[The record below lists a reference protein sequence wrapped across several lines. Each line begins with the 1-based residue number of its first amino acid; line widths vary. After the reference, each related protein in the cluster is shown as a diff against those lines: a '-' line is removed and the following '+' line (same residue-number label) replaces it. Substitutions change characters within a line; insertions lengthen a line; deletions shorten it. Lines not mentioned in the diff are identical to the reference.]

1 MSRPSFPLARLLG
14 LSVLCLGVALG
25 CGDGTEPQPTPT
37 PKPLPD
43 AALSRVEVSRAAQV
57 LADGEDRVTVTVTV
71 KQKDGAPLEG
81 RTVRVEVSGDGNT
94 VTQPASKTDAEGKT
108 TASVVSTGAGSKTVT
123 ASVEAEG
130 GAVVLGTRPVVAF
143 VAPRPTRLAFS
154 ATALSATAGAPI
166 GDLAVS
172 LKDAKG
178 RTVTSATDEVTLS
191 LAAGPGAAAL
201 EGTLKANA
209 VAGVVHF
216 TEAVLKKA
224 GTGYQLKV
232 EAADLEGATSP
243 TFAVAPAAAASLE
256 VTGLP
261 AVATAGAAQS
271 AQVTLHDAFG
281 NVATGYAGT
290 LAVTSS
296 DATAA
301 LPAAH
306 AFTATDEGH
315 FTFTGITLKRA
326 GAQHV
331 TVQDG
336 TLAAL
341 TSSHDVGVVAAEA
354 AALVFTHTPPR
365 ASVRTALSPVTV
377 SLQDAYGN
385 HAAVGAPLV
394 TVGLAGT
401 GTGLGGVLE
410 AAPVDGVATFSNL
423 RLNEEGGVSLVAS
436 AQGLT
441 SGTSD
446 AIDVVDDVV
455 PATPSLATGAS
466 TPTSV
471 TVTWQA
477 VGDDGTEGRAA
488 SQQVRY
494 STSAITSDAEFDA
507 ATPVAGVGAPAA
519 PGTAESA
526 TLTDLLPSRTYH
538 VALKVTDNRGNSARS
553 ASLAVQTQDPGVSQL
568 AFTVQPVGGTA
579 GQALAEFRV
588 ALQDVNGDIVPTA
601 TSPVTVSLSSDP
613 GFQPVTVVPVNGV
626 AAFTG
631 VIVKKADGAH
641 RFSASANSLSAT
653 SAPFTVQAAAASRL
667 ALTGLVSPVTA
678 GAQGSLELTAYDAY
692 DNVASGY
699 THAVHFTSTDAQAAL
714 PGDYTFTAQD
724 AGHHVFGNVAL
735 RTSGAQSVTVAEL
748 NANPLTASLAVEVTS
763 DAADHLELAGLASD
777 VTAGAS
783 HALVFSARD
792 RFGNLVTGY
801 ADTVHFT
808 SNDTQA
814 VLPADFTFVPARDAG
829 QHEFSVT
836 LRTSGSRSVT
846 VTEQGGSG
854 LSVTASTLVAAA
866 AAHHMTLALATGLPV
881 AGQPVDATVTLFDA
895 FENQASGYRGTVGF
909 QVDDARATVPANYP
923 FTGADAG
930 KHTFSVTFAE
940 VRNTQLIARDVVD
953 TQLQD
958 DESVSVR
965 PGVLTELRVARVP
978 GPVVA
983 GQGNLFVVT
992 AYDAFGNVKTDYTG
1006 TVDTTTTDANPGV
1019 LESHTYLESERG
1031 ESTLSATLQTA
1042 GPQTVTFRD
1051 AVRNVSGTS
1060 NVTVEAAQP
1069 ERLAVLNAPQTGTV
1083 RQPLS
1088 QLRVALRD
1096 AYGNTPLITAPSVT
1110 VHLIGGPLGTTL
1122 GGTTTVAPVDGV
1134 ATFTNLTVSEEGTF
1148 RLVADTENP
1157 GIAGADTEVVITDD
1171 QAPSPAPAFFATL
1184 DEDRVAHLSWR
1195 ATGDDGT
1202 DGVAHHY
1209 ELRYSPDPITAG
1221 NFGGATQLPTNPP
1234 QPNGSQEETT
1244 VQLPSQ
1250 EATWYFG
1257 LRVVDGAGNASTLVL
1272 TSVDVPGPCTGV
1284 VCPPR
1289 APECGPDNRSLVT
1302 FTSACEVQNGEPRCV
1317 DSPSQALCTGQNAVC
1332 FEAACNTAPPPAAGE
1347 LAISEVMHTPSAG
1360 TAEYLELTSTVD
1372 GLRNIT
1378 NLLVTY
1384 DNGAGGVES
1393 FTVQAPGDRP
1403 TLVRGHGTFV
1413 AASNTDGATNGGVPA
1428 QYSFAG
1434 GTFAIGSSGR
1444 LTLKQG
1450 ATVVVDDLVYTPS
1463 FPQTTGRS
1471 MNLSSVVVGTAAH
1484 QYSWYWCDSSAAL
1497 AGGDRGTPGQP
1508 NETCAVAI
1516 NPPVDYC
1523 AIQFPKTIGTLIQAN
1538 TPQTIYSQF
1547 YDDQIT
1553 NRNQN
1558 GNDRFPFIVA
1568 ELGYGTNAS
1577 APQGWTWVPAPFN
1590 ATYSPSGSNNDE
1602 TVGTLN
1608 IGTVGSYLY
1617 GFRYRFTQGPAGAQD
1632 WVYCDQNGVVSG
1644 GTPQYGTVTVAPP
1657 PTPLTNHVVISEI
1670 SGGNGTG
1677 TAATDEFIELHN
1689 PTNSDVNIG
1698 GWLVQYKSATGTTY
1712 TSTVT
1717 IPAGRVIKARG
1728 YFLLAG
1734 ANYSGTGSQAA
1745 DLSYTFDMSASTTA
1759 GGHVR
1764 IGPGLTTSTTDVA
1777 VDKVAWGTGNSPEG
1791 TAAPAH
1797 PAVGGSL
1804 ERKAL
1809 SSSTSATMAV
1819 NGAHASF
1826 GNGTDTDN
1834 NAQDFVTRAAR
1845 QPQSSLSPIEI
1856 YTP

>member
-1 MSRPSFPLARLLG
+1 MSRPSFSLARFLG

-71 KQKDGAPLEG
+71 KQKDGAPMEG

-94 VTQPASKTDAEGKT
+94 VTQPAAKTDAEGKT

-130 GAVVLGTRPVVAF
+130 GAVVLGTRPVIAF

-154 ATALSATAGAPI
+154 ATALTATAGVPI
-166 GDLAVS
+166 GDLEVS
-172 LKDAKG
+172 LKDAQG
-178 RTVTSATDEVTLS
+178 RTVTGATDEVTLS
-191 LAAGPGAAAL
+191 LAAGPGNAAL
-201 EGTLKANA
+201 EGTLKAHA
-209 VAGVVHF
+209 VDGVVRF

-271 AQVTLHDAFG
+271 ADVTLHDAFG
-281 NVATGYAGT
+281 NVATGYVGT

-306 AFTATDEGH
+306 AFTATDKGH
-315 FTFTGITLKRA
+315 FTFTGITLKHA

-331 TVQDG
+331 TIQDG

-341 TSSHDVGVVAAEA
+341 TSSKDVGVVAGGV
-354 AALVFTHTPPR
+354 AALVFTQTPGR
-365 ASVRTALSPVTV
+365 TSVRATLPPVTV
-377 SLQDAYGN
+377 ALQDAYGN

-394 TVGLAGT
+394 TVGLSGN

-423 RLNEEGGVSLVAS
+423 RLNEEGGVMLVAS

-441 SGTSD
+441 SDTSD
-446 AIDVVDDVV
+446 SIDVVDDVV
-455 PATPSLATGAS
+455 PATPSLAAGAS

-477 VGDDGTEGRAA
+477 VGDDGTEGRAT

-494 STSAITSDAEFDA
+494 SVSPITSDAQFDA
-507 ATPVAGVGAPAA
+507 ATPVGGVGAPAA
-519 PGTAESA
+519 AGTAESA
-526 TLTDLLPSRTYH
+526 TLTGLSSSQTYH
-538 VALKVTDNRGNSARS
+538 VALRVTDNRGNSARS
-553 ASLAVQTQDPGVSQL
+553 ASLAVQTQEPGVAQL
-568 AFTVQPVGGTA
+568 FFTQEPIGGVA

-588 ALQDVNGDIVPTA
+588 ALRDVNGNVVTTA

-613 GFQPVTVVPVNGV
+613 GFQPVTVAPVNGV

-631 VIVKKADGAH
+631 VIVKKADNSH
-641 RFSASANSLSAT
+641 RFVASANSLSVT
-653 SAPFTVQAAAASRL
+653 SVPVIVEAAAASRL

-678 GAQGSLELTAYDAY
+678 GAQGSLELTAYDPY
-692 DNVASGY
+692 DNVATGY

-714 PGDYTFTAQD
+714 PGDYTFTVQD
-724 AGHHVFGNVAL
+724 QGRHVFGNVAL
-735 RTSGAQSVTVAEL
+735 RTSGAQSVTATEL
-748 NANPLTASLAVEVTS
+748 NANPLTATLAVEVTS
-763 DAADHLELAGLASD
+763 DAADHLELAGLPAD
-777 VTAGAS
+777 VTAGGS
-783 HALVFSARD
+783 HLLTFSAKD

-801 ADTVHFT
+801 SGTVHFT
-808 SNDTQA
+808 SNDAQA

-846 VTEQGGSG
+846 VTEQGASG
-854 LSVTASTLVAAA
+854 LSVTASTSVAPAV
-866 AAHHMTLALATGLPV
+866 AHHMTLALSTVTPV
-881 AGQPVDATVTLFDA
+881 AGQPVDATVTLLDA

-909 QVDDARATVPANYP
+909 QLQGDAQATVPGDYA
-923 FTGADAG
+923 FTAADAG
-930 KHTFSVTFAE
+930 KHTFSVTFAA
-940 VRNTQLIARDVVD
+940 VRNSLLVARDVVD
-953 TQLQD
+953 SQLQD
-958 DESVSVR
+958 EESVSVR

-983 GQGNLFVVT
+983 GQNNLFVVT
-992 AYDAFGNVKTDYTG
+992 AYDGFGNVKTDYTG
-1006 TVDTTTTDANPGV
+1006 TVDITTTDPNPGT
-1019 LESHTYLESERG
+1019 LESRTYLETDRG
-1031 ESTLSATLQTA
+1031 EYTLGATLQTA
-1042 GPQTVTFRD
+1042 GPQTLTFRD
-1051 AVRNVSGTS
+1051 AVRNVSVTS
-1060 NVTVEAAQP
+1060 DVTVEAAQP
-1069 ERLAVLNAPQTGTV
+1069 VRLAVLNAPATGSV
-1083 RQPLS
+1083 RQSLS

-1096 AYGNTPLITAPSVT
+1096 AYGNTPPVTAPSVT
-1110 VHLIGGPLGTTL
+1110 VHLVGGPLGTTL
-1122 GGTTTVAPVDGV
+1122 GGTLTAAPVDGV
-1134 ATFTNLTVSEEGTF
+1134 ATFTNLTVDQEGTF
-1148 RLVADTENP
+1148 SLVMDTADM
-1157 GIAGADTEVVITDD
+1157 GITGTDTEVVITDD
-1171 QAPSPAPAFFATL
+1171 QAPATATSFSATL
-1184 DEDRVAHLSWR
+1184 DEDRVAHLSWG

-1209 ELRYSPDPITAG
+1209 ELRYSTNPIDAG
-1221 NFGGATQLPTNPP
+1221 NFGSATQLPTNAP
-1234 QPNGSQEETT
+1234 QPNGSTEGTT

-1272 TSVDVPGPCTGV
+1272 ASVDVPGPCSGV

-1289 APECGPDNRSLVT
+1289 APECGPDNLSRVT
-1302 FTSACEVQNGEPRCV
+1302 FTSACEVQNDEPECV
-1317 DSPSQALCTGQNAVC
+1317 DTPTPVLCTGQDAVC
-1332 FEAACNTAPPPAAGE
+1332 FEGACNTAPPPAAGE
-1347 LAISEVMHTPSAG
+1347 LAISEVMHTPSVG

-1384 DNGAGGVES
+1384 DNGAGGTES
-1393 FTVQAPGDRP
+1393 FAVQAPGDRP
-1403 TLVRGHGTFV
+1403 TIVRGHGTFV
-1413 AASNTDGATNGGVPA
+1413 AASNTDEATNGGVPA

-1450 ATVVVDDLVYTPS
+1450 ASVVVDDLVYTPS

-1484 QYSWYWCDSSAAL
+1484 QYSWYWCDSSAGL

-1523 AIQFPKTIGTLIQAN
+1523 AIQFPKTIAAPIQQN

-1547 YDDQIT
+1547 YDDQIS

-1568 ELGYGTNAS
+1568 ELGYGTDAS
-1577 APQGWTWVPAPFN
+1577 APQDWTWGPAPFN
-1590 ATYSPSGSNNDE
+1590 ASYSPSGSNNDE
-1602 TVGTLN
+1602 MVGTLN
-1608 IGTVGSYLY
+1608 IGTPGSYLY

-1644 GTPQYGTVTVAPP
+1644 GSPQYGTVTVAPP
-1657 PTPLTNHVVISEI
+1657 PTPLTNHVVISEVC
-1670 SGGNGTG
+1670 GGT
-1677 TAATDEFIELHN
+1677 TALSTDEFIELHN

-1698 GWLVQYKSATGTTY
+1698 GWLVQYKSATGAAY
-1712 TSTVT
+1712 SGSVT
-1717 IPAGRVIKARG
+1717 IPPGKVIKARG
-1728 YFLLAG
+1728 YFLV
-1734 ANYSGTGSQAA
+1734 ANTAFQGGSTTADVTYS
-1745 DLSYTFDMSASTTA
+1745 FDMSASTTA

-1764 IGPGLTTSTTDVA
+1764 IGPGLTTSTSDVA
-1777 VDKVAWGTGNSPEG
+1777 VDKVGWGTGNSPEG
-1791 TAAPAH
+1791 TAAPSH
-1797 PAVGGSL
+1797 PASGGSL
-1804 ERKAL
+1804 ERKAV
-1809 SSSTSATMAV
+1809 STSTSATMAV
-1819 NGAHASF
+1819 GGADAAR
-1826 GNGTDTDN
+1826 GNGTDRDN
-1834 NAQDFVTRAAR
+1834 NSLDFVTRAAR
-1845 QPQSSLSPIEI
+1845 QPQNSASPTEL
-1856 YTP
+1856 P

>member
-1 MSRPSFPLARLLG
+1 MSRPSFSLARLLG

-71 KQKDGAPLEG
+71 KQKDGSPLEG

-94 VTQPASKTDAEGKT
+94 VTQPAAKTDAEGKT

-166 GDLAVS
+166 GDLEVS

-201 EGTLKANA
+201 EGTLKASA

-271 AQVTLHDAFG
+271 AQVTLRDAFG

-301 LPAAH
+301 LPSAH

-341 TSSHDVGVVAAEA
+341 TSSHDVGVVAGEA
-354 AALVFTHTPPR
+354 AALVFTHTPTR
-365 ASVRTALSPVTV
+365 VSVRTALSPVTV

-394 TVGLAGT
+394 TVGLAGN

-410 AAPVDGVATFSNL
+410 AAPVDGVATFSNV

-441 SGTSD
+441 SDTSD

-455 PATPSLATGAS
+455 PATPSLAAGAS
-466 TPTSV
+466 TSTSA

-477 VGDDGTEGRAA
+477 VGDDGTEGRAT

-553 ASLAVQTQDPGVSQL
+553 ASLAVQTQDPAVTQL
-568 AFTVQPVGGTA
+568 AFTAQPVGGIA

-588 ALQDVNGDIVPTA
+588 ALQDANGDIVPTA

-653 SAPFTVQAAAASRL
+653 SNPFTVQAAAANRL
-667 ALTGLVSPVTA
+667 ALTGLVSPVAA

-692 DNVASGY
+692 DNVATGY
-699 THAVHFTSTDAQAAL
+699 AHTVHFTSTDAQAAL

-724 AGHHVFGNVAL
+724 AGHHVFGNVTL
-735 RTSGAQSVTVAEL
+735 TTSGAQSVTVAEL
-748 NANPLTASLAVEVTS
+748 NANPLTASLEVEVTS
-763 DAADHLELAGLASD
+763 DAADHLELAGLPAD
-777 VTAGAS
+777 VTAGES
-783 HALVFSARD
+783 HLLTFSARD
-792 RFGNLVTGY
+792 RFGNIVTGY
-801 ADTVHFT
+801 AGTVHFT
-808 SNDTQA
+808 SDDAQA
-814 VLPADFTFVPARDAG
+814 VLPADYTFVSGDHG
-829 QHEFSVT
+829 QHAFPVT
-836 LRTSGSRSVT
+836 LRTAGTRSVT
-846 VTEQGGSG
+846 ATEQGASG
-854 LSVTASTLVAAA
+854 RSVTASTRVAAA
-866 AAHHMTLALATGLPV
+866 AADHMELALSTPLPV
-881 AGQPVDATVTLFDA
+881 SGQPVDATVTLLDA
-895 FENQASGYRGTVGF
+895 FGNRVSGYRGTVGF
-909 QVDDARATVPANYP
+909 EAQGDAQATVPANYP
-923 FTGADAG
+923 FTEADAG
-930 KHTFSVTFAE
+930 RHTFSVTFAS
-940 VRNTQLIARDVVD
+940 VGNKVLVARDLASS
-953 TQLQD
+953 TLQD
-958 DESVSVR
+958 SEPVSVQ
-965 PGVLTELRVARVP
+965 PGALAELRVEQGP
-978 GPVVA
+978 GPVIA
-983 GQGNLFVVT
+983 GQTIFFLVT
-992 AYDAFGNVKTDYTG
+992 AYDSAGNRKTNYTG
-1006 TVDTTTTDANPGV
+1006 MVRTTTSDPDPG
-1019 LESHTYLESERG
+1019 LMEYHTFREEDEG
-1031 ESTLSATLQTA
+1031 EFPFRATLQTS
-1042 GPQTVTFRD
+1042 GPQTITFQD
-1051 AVRNVSGTS
+1051 TVLSVSTDVH
-1060 NVTVEAAQP
+1060 VTVEAAEP
-1069 ERLAVLNAPQTGTV
+1069 VRLVILGAPATGSV
-1083 RQPLS
+1083 RQPLAP
-1088 QLRVALRD
+1088 LRAALRD
-1096 AYGNTPLITAPSVT
+1096 AFDNTPLVT
-1110 VHLIGGPLGTTL
+1110 TPALTVRLVGGPLGTTL
-1122 GGTTTVAPVDGV
+1122 GGTTTVNPVDGV
-1134 ATFTNLTVSEEGTF
+1134 ATFSNLTVDQEGAF
-1148 RLVADTENP
+1148 NLVVEAADLSV
-1157 GIAGADTEVVITDD
+1157 AGTDAELVISDD
-1171 QAPSPAPAFFATL
+1171 QAPAPAGSFTASLVDNDTVRL
-1184 DEDRVAHLSWR
+1184 TWR
-1195 ATGDDGT
+1195 ATGDDGSA
-1202 DGVAHHY
+1202 GLAASY
-1209 ELRYSPDPITAG
+1209 ELRRSSSPIDAG
-1221 NFGGATQLPTNPP
+1221 NFGNATLVATSPP
-1234 QPNGSQEETT
+1234 QPSGTQEEAI
-1244 VQLPSQ
+1244 VDLPTAQ
-1250 EATWYFG
+1250 ATTWYFG
-1257 LRVVDGAGNASTLVL
+1257 LRVHDGAGNASSLGV
-1272 TSVDVPGPCTGV
+1272 TSIEVPGLCAGV
-1284 VCPPR
+1284 VCTPP
-1289 APECGPDNRSLVT
+1289 PSECSADNRNLYVWDST
-1302 FTSACEVQNGEPRCV
+1302 CTVQNGQAVCSENPRLTTC
-1317 DSPSQALCTGQNAVC
+1317 PGQNAVC
-1332 FEAACNTAPPPAAGE
+1332 FQGACDTAPPPAAGQ
-1347 LAISEVMHTPSAG
+1347 LAISEVMHTVFEG
-1360 TAEYLELTSTVD
+1360 TTEYFELTNPTSGLVD
-1372 GLRNIT
+1372 VT
-1378 NLLVTY
+1378 NLVVTY
-1384 DNGAGGVES
+1384 DDDAGNVQS
-1393 FTVQAPGDRP
+1393 FTVDPASGNQPRIVAG
-1403 TLVRGHGTFV
+1403 GGAFV
-1413 AASNTDGATNGGVPA
+1413 IARDTNPFSNGGVHADYATPA
-1428 QYSFAG
+1428 SFFLERRGHLTVAMG
-1434 GTFAIGSSGR
+1434 GT
-1444 LTLKQG
+1444 
-1450 ATVVVDDLVYTPS
+1450 VVDDLVYTLS
-1463 FPQTTGRS
+1463 FPQSESRS
-1471 MNLSSVVVGTAAH
+1471 MNLSLAVLGTPAH
-1484 QYSWYWCDSSAAL
+1484 QYPWYWCDTVTL
-1497 AGGDRGTPGQP
+1497 LDGGGRGTPGQP
-1508 NETCAVAI
+1508 NETCGVAI

-1523 AIQFPKTIGTLIQAN
+1523 AIQFPKTIPAPILTN

-1547 YDDQIT
+1547 YDDQIS
-1553 NRNQN
+1553 NRNQL
-1558 GNDRFPFIVA
+1558 GNDNFPFIVA

-1590 ATYSPSGSNNDE
+1590 AAYSPAGSSNDE
-1602 TVGTLN
+1602 MVGTLN
-1608 IGTVGSYLY
+1608 IGTAGSYLY
-1617 GFRYRFTQGPAGAQD
+1617 GFRYRFTKGPAGAQD

-1644 GTPQYGTVTVAPP
+1644 GSPQYGTVTVNPAL
-1657 PTPLTNHVVISEI
+1657 PTPLTNHVVISEF
-1670 SGGNGTG
+1670 SGGNGSG

-1698 GWLVQYKSATGTTY
+1698 NWLVQYKSATGTTY
-1712 TSTVT
+1712 SATVT
-1717 IPAGRVIKARG
+1717 IPAGKVIKARG

-1734 ANYSGTGSQAA
+1734 ANYSGSGSQAA
-1745 DLSYTFDMSASTTA
+1745 DLSYTFDTSASTTA

-1777 VDKVAWGTGNSPEG
+1777 VDKLAWGTGNSPEG

-1804 ERKAL
+1804 ERKAV

-1819 NGAHASF
+1819 GGTDAAR
-1826 GNGTDTDN
+1826 GNGTDSDN
-1834 NAQDFVTRAAR
+1834 NSQDFVTRAAR
-1845 QPQSSLSPIEI
+1845 QPQSSQSATELP
-1856 YTP
+1856 